1 MLFHAM
7 VEYEVDRDEDIAAQ
21 RRHNESIIDTS
32 KSSVGGIIAQY
43 LPISFLF
50 EMLLKI
56 FEYLNIE
63 FPMKF
68 LTFYWNDLFI
78 LCVNLSFSIH

>member
-43 LPISFLF
+43 LPISFLS
-50 EMLLKI
+50 EMLLKM
-56 FEYLNIE
+56 FE
-63 FPMKF
+63 
-68 LTFYWNDLFI
+68 
-78 LCVNLSFSIH
+78 